1 MTERPEQ
8 SSLQIRT
15 FSNIEEIRALEHF
28 EENAPLL
35 PANYKRLFGDYH
47 VPEKVR
53 CCVQKENGKLCEEP
67 HNNGWVI
74 ERNDG
79 KLTLVGIDCGVNK
92 FEADRRLRDHINH
105 YLNEK
110 KRLERITS
118 LSEAISSKTERI
130 EALTKLKHDVKAL
143 ESRVRQVTNKMGI
156 QTMRRL
162 KDMIKTRSYD
172 VVITA
177 TIRREERGPDGR
189 MKSENSSFQH
199 RLGTLAGLELA
210 STGTFNAVYDTIN
223 DIVRAY
229 DQAEALMKE
238 PDLRCKSK
246 QVNTVVNSLQ
256 EYERIFQE
264 GQRLLELER
273 SFFGNDFFLFC
284 FLSADKAE
292 RIEAA
297 RIAMARA
304 GKNVEKT
311 APADWLSRRE
321 AVIKEQLQAHDIAI
335 R

>member
-1 MTERPEQ
+1 MLKRPEL
-8 SSLQIRT
+8 SALEIRT

-35 PANYKRLFGDYH
+35 PANYKRLYGDYH
-47 VPEKVR
+47 LPEKVR

-67 HNNGWVI
+67 HYNGWLA
-74 ERNDG
+74 ERTDG

-92 FEADRRLRDHINH
+92 FGADRRLRDHINH

-110 KRLERITS
+110 KRLERIAS
-118 LSEAISSKTERI
+118 LSEAISSKMERI

-143 ESRVRQVTNKMGI
+143 ESRVRQATNKMGI

-162 KDMIKTRSYD
+162 KDMIKARSYD

-189 MKSENSSFQH
+189 MKSESSSFQH
-199 RLGTLAGLELA
+199 RLGTLVGLELA

-229 DQAEALMKE
+229 DQAEVLMKE
-238 PDLRCKSK
+238 PDLRRKSK

-264 GQRLLELER
+264 GLRLLDLEQN
-273 SFFGNDFFLFC
+273 FFGNDFFLFC
-284 FLSADKAE
+284 FLSADRDE

-297 RIAMARA
+297 RIAMVRS
-304 GKNVEKT
+304 GKNTEKM
-311 APADWLSRRE
+311 APADWLLRRE
-321 AVIKEQLQAHDIAI
+321 ALIKEQLQAHVIAI
-335 R
+335 Q